1 MEAVQLTSVDFFHE
15 SNNMKPDPYSLR
27 IIAHHIGARGFG
39 VSLNLPEA
47 FRSEVVNVLYEAD
60 SDAVARMS
68 CETDS
73 PQAKLLAEK
82 YVLPYAVGRKKS
94 KAVLNITANS
104 YASSLFQ
111 PNPDFSRYYCEI
123 PIDAAI
129 YDVTYREMLEVVRK
143 VELEVHSIDEL
154 FAAGKIPVAAA
165 PDFLSIDTQG
175 YELEILHGA
184 EEAIKKGV
192 LGIVCEVEMIPMYQ
206 EQPLL
211 GDILN
216 FASANG
222 FLFAGFTAMF
232 EVSPFRGPIGARGK
246 GLPGF
251 GDALF
256 FKDIGALVQENTVS
270 AERYGKLL
278 KLAFIAISYGYI
290 EYGLAALAAAE
301 EVRGNVDATILREF
315 GKQKIV
321 RFLGEVEAAVQKLDP
336 LFPPIHA
343 VPDDARSPG
352 DNRTSWYNKHHVA
365 ALDHFH
371 KLTATAASANPVGA
385 PALTGQV
392 GLSAATQ
399 APSLAKSMRSRLGG
413 IARRYLPPRIVGILR
428 RATAPT
434 PETAA
439 FTAPSTVSPTA
450 PIVDHGTTGTLS
462 SAPHPWSS
470 IAMYSAVEKVLEDWG
485 FGGPAYLVRTKRM
498 AVERYVRSLDSSKY
512 KDGALAHIPL
522 SD

>member
-1 MEAVQLTSVDFFHE
+1 M
-15 SNNMKPDPYSLR
+15 
-27 IIAHHIGARGFG
+27 
-39 VSLNLPEA
+39 
-47 FRSEVVNVLYEAD
+47 LYEAD

-68 CETDS
+68 GETDS
-73 PQAKLLAEK
+73 AQAKLLEEK
-82 YVLPYAVGRKKS
+82 YVLPYAVGRKRS
-94 KAVLNITANS
+94 KAVLNITSNS

-143 VELEVHSIDEL
+143 VDLEVHSIDEL
-154 FAAGKIPVAAA
+154 FAAGKIPVAEA

-184 EEAIKKGV
+184 DDAIKQGV

-206 EQPLL
+206 KQPLL

-222 FLFAGFTAMF
+222 FVFAGFTAIF

-270 AERYGKLL
+270 EVRYGKLL

-301 EVRGNVDATILREF
+301 EVRANVDEDILCEF
-315 GKQKIV
+315 GKQRIA
-321 RFLGEVEAAVQKLDP
+321 RFLDEFEAAVQKLDP
-336 LFPPIHA
+336 LFPPVHA
-343 VPDDARSPG
+343 VPDDSRPPG

-365 ALDHFH
+365 ALNHFH
-371 KLTATAASANPVGA
+371 KLMAAASASPAGE
-385 PALTGQV
+385 PALPGHV
-392 GLSAATQ
+392 GLAAATL
-399 APSLAKSMRSRLGG
+399 APSLTKSLRSRLGG

-428 RATAPT
+428 RATAPM

-439 FTAPSTVSPTA
+439 FAQPSTVSPAA

-462 SAPHPWSS
+462 SAPHPWST